1 MSKTT
6 INDPYVN
13 SYYDSEYT
21 LLDHHTNSSFDKLS
35 RLLYCGGVR
44 SALSMLIFWTT
55 ITMMREL
62 YSRITGYDQIF
73 QSVEEVVFWFVGIT
87 TVALG
92 LVGLRV
98 SETGLKYRS
107 LLLGSFVQIWV
118 AVQFYL
124 HGIEPSSFVPAATAL
139 WFFGAAIYFKGVMN
153 GNRTCTP

>member
-6 INDPYVN
+6 INEHYEN
-13 SYYDSEYT
+13 SYYDSEYA
-21 LLDHHTNSSFDKLS
+21 LLDHSNSSFDKLS

-62 YSRITGYDQIF
+62 YSRITGYDQSF

-98 SETGLKYRS
+98 SESGLKYRS

-124 HGIEPSSFVPAATAL
+124 HGNEPSSFVPTATAL